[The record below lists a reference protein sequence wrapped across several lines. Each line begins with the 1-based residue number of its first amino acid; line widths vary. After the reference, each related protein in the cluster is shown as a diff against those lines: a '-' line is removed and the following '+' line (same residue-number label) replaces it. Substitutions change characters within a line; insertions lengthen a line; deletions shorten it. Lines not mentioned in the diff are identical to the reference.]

1 MIDRKFQIF
10 GSENSTDYD
19 VMVFVDEILDVESS
33 HILCKEYDT
42 KLAETLND
50 KPLNSN
56 LAVVKDGLIVDV
68 FKGIVDEVNN
78 ALFYTYDF
86 HKQYHSLLITEPVV
100 REYDLKILRVHRSIL
115 SFFSR
120 TELRTVIKP
129 ALRGDLRAKV
139 PVLKMIDFV
148 EMTDFP
154 GKKESVRDI
163 MKVISFQYGQLFS
176 LVDGFEKDSYTKNGI
191 IKNFPDLEPMLNRKE
206 LSDIDYET
214 LNRYKERLLLLTD
227 DRIDKM
233 DRLYE

>member
-120 TELRTVIKP
+120 TELRAVIKS
-129 ALRGDLRAKV
+129 ALRGDLREKL
-139 PVLKMIDFV
+139 PVLLKIDFCSMR
-148 EMTDFP
+148 EFP
-154 GKKESVRDI
+154 GKKEGVINI
-163 MKVISFQYGQLFS
+163 MKIIAFQLGQLFS

-191 IKNFPDLEPMLNRKE
+191 IKNYPDLEPMLNRKT
-206 LSDIDYET
+206 LSDIDFEV
-214 LNRYKERLLLLTD
+214 LNKYKERLIELTEL
-227 DRIDKM
+227 RIDKM
-233 DRLYE
+233 VQLYE